1 MPELIRDGRVQPNT
15 YALVTELTLPNPQTR
30 GDLLVPFALWQA
42 HQALFDAHRFNQ
54 AGKVGVLLAP
64 DADVAQLA
72 ALFVHFDMIAVDF
85 PKFADGRGFSL
96 AYLLRQRLGFAGELR
111 AHGPLLRDQLYYLQR
126 VGFNAFTLREGQ
138 DLHAAL
144 ASLSDFSLNY
154 QGSVDQPLPLFARD
168 SQAHEAK
175 HA

>member
-1 MPELIRDGRVQPNT
+1 MPELIVNGRVQVNT
-15 YALVTELTLPNPQTR
+15 YTLLSADTLPSGATH
-30 GDLLVPFALWQA
+30 GDVLVPFALWQA
-42 HQALFDAHRFNQ
+42 HTALFDAYRARS

-64 DADVAQLA
+64 DVDVAQLPPMFA
-72 ALFVHFDMIAVDF
+72 QMDMIAVDF

-96 AYLLRQRLGFAGELR
+96 AYLLRQRLGFKGELR
-111 AHGPLLRDQLYYLQR
+111 AHGPLLRDQLYYLKR

-144 ASLSDFSLNY
+144 QSFNDFSAPY
-154 QGSVDQPLPLFARD
+154 QGSVDEPRPLFVRN
-168 SQAHEAK
+168 EAQ